1 MLSPTRCETHRELA
15 AVRAAARTGVARGGR
30 LALRPPPCALPLR
43 RLRRLDLSHV
53 RLHLFCLTPVDG
65 TILRPAP
72 RRRAAT
78 AFRVAGG
85 GGGRAALVLR
95 RGRWHRRRL
104 RLLLRF
110 ALCRAFAAACRLC
123 ARWWLLGR
131 LLGLAERGER
141 VRGDEAQRRLKWI
154 LGKLTVCRHECP
166 EWAGDVVLLTRKKR
180 FLPSSLAVLH
190 LPTYSGWGPCP
201 LQKRWSASARA
212 DQRGCCGRHDSCGA
226 GGRGTTSR
234 TRHGAQ
240 VGTLSSSHPSS
251 VFSVFFLSFLLPL
264 HDPVDKKSRS
274 NVLSSDLW
282 SSVRSLYSP
291 RVTSTL
297 DLASYLDA
305 RVRFFSFIFL
315 SLARQGCGSDWH
327 TLPRCS

>member
-141 VRGDEAQRRLKWI
+141 VRGDEAQRRLEWI
-154 LGKLTVCRHECP
+154 LGKLTVCWHECP
-166 EWAGDVVLLTRKKR
+166 SALWCLTRKKR
-180 FLPSSLAVLH
+180 FF
-190 LPTYSGWGPCP
+190 T
-201 LQKRWSASARA
+201 
-212 DQRGCCGRHDSCGA
+212 
-226 GGRGTTSR
+226 
-234 TRHGAQ
+234 
-240 VGTLSSSHPSS
+240 
-251 VFSVFFLSFLLPL
+251 FLSE
-264 HDPVDKKSRS
+264 PVPS
-274 NVLSSDLW
+274 N
-282 SSVRSLYSP
+282 
-291 RVTSTL
+291 
-297 DLASYLDA
+297 
-305 RVRFFSFIFL
+305 I
-315 SLARQGCGSDWH
+315 
-327 TLPRCS
+327 